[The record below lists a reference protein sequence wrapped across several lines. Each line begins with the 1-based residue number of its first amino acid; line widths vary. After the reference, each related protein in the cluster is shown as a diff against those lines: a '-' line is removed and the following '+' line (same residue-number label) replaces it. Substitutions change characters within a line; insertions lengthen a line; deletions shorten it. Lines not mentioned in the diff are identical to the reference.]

1 MAGVVALA
9 QTPSPNIEDVEEVRI
24 HVGGAGEYKTLFELP
39 GLTDEQ
45 RKSAQEKLDARNASL
60 QAFNE
65 SEPGKRLI
73 ALRTELAAARR
84 NKETDKI
91 GPLREQIQ
99 PLADAYLELRNK
111 GRIEILSVLTPDQLA
126 RYASRAI
133 RVRSLRG
140 LESFELNPEQS
151 DKVAAIC
158 LDAARK
164 HFQGSTLAD
173 DPFFHKTE
181 VLVPEV
187 RKRVIEEVFTAAQRE
202 QLKRPASAPVGAE

>member
-9 QTPSPNIEDVEEVRI
+9 QTTTPNVEDVEEVRV

-45 RKSAQEKLDARNASL
+45 RKAAQEKLDARNASL

-65 SEPGKRLI
+65 SEQGKRLI

-84 NKETDKI
+84 DKETDKV
-91 GPLREQIQ
+91 GSLREQIQ

-126 RYASRAI
+126 RYGSRP
-133 RVRSLRG
+133 RVGRTD
-140 LESFELNPEQS
+140 PEQS

-158 LDAARK
+158 LEAAHK

-181 VLVPEV
+181 ALVPGV
-187 RKRVIEEVFTAAQRE
+187 RKRVVEEVFTDAQRE